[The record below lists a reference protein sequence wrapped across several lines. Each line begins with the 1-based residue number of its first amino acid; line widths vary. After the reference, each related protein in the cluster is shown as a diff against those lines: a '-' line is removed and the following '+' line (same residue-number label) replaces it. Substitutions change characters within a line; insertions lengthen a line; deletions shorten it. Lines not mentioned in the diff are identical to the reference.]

1 MAELTYDDFKN
12 KLSIQDVLIDAGYTL
27 NRRLALSVVCKAGQR
42 GQTYSW

>member
-27 NRRLALSVVCKAGQR
+27 NRRDGLRYLHVE
-42 GQTYSW
+42 QT